1 MSASKN
7 KYPSTLK
14 HSVIAA
20 IRFRPES
27 TESKTNPVDAS
38 VLITEAKEADE
49 LCFKGGN
56 DKIH

>member
-1 MSASKN
+1 MLATKN
-7 KYPSTLK
+7 EFHATLK

-27 TESKTNPVDAS
+27 TESKTKQVYAS
-38 VLITEAKEADE
+38 VPIAKAKEVDE